1 MLFETN
7 FKIRSY
13 HTDGFGHVN
22 NARHL
27 ELLEEARWRFAEEIG
42 LVKLLRQQQLGFI
55 IIDMRI
61 RFRLPVVE
69 GDTIRIETSLVT
81 LGSASGDVQQL
92 VRKVDSPRIAVWS
105 TFHFIL
111 IDRNNGQSIAIE
123 GSIREALLEI
133 LEKKPIVVASQH

>member
-1 MLFETN
+1 MLFEST

-42 LVKLLRQQQLGFI
+42 LVPLLRVQQLGFI

-61 RFRLPVVE
+61 RFRTPVFD

-81 LGSASGDVQQL
+81 LGSASGDVQQV
-92 VRKVDSPRIAVWS
+92 VRKANSPTISVWS

-111 IDRNNGQSIAIE
+111 IERKSGQSVPIE
-123 GSIREALLEI
+123 NSIRDILLGI
-133 LEKKPIVVASQH
+133 LEKKPVTAN